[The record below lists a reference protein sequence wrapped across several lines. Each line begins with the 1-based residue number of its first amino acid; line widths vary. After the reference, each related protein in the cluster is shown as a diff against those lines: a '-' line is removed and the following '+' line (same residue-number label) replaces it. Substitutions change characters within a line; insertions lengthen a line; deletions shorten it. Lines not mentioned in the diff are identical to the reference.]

1 MTTLWMSPKKRVENE
16 SQRTGHDLIPER
28 KRLSGSGSRGET

>member
-1 MTTLWMSPKKRVENE
+1 MTTLWMSPKKRVEDE
-16 SQRTGHDLIPER
+16 SQRTGHNLIPSE